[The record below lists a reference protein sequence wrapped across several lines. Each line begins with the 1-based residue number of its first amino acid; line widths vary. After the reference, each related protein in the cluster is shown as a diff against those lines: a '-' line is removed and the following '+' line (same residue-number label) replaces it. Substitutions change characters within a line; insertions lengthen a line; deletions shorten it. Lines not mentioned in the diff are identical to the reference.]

1 MLFCH
6 KTWMQHWE
14 QCHWERNHTHTH
26 THTHQWYT
34 EEFYSYEIKV
44 NGWEKV
50 NVEKITLFVNSLVKS
65 WVIGI
70 TFYKI
75 SELS

>member
-1 MLFCH
+1 MLSILPQNMNAAL
-6 KTWMQHWE
+6 KAVSLRE
-14 QCHWERNHTHTH
+14 KSHTH
-26 THTHQWYT
+26 THTHQWYI

-50 NVEKITLFVNSLVKS
+50 NVEKITFVNSLVKS

>member
-1 MLFCH
+1 MLSILPQNMNAAL
-6 KTWMQHWE
+6 KAVSLRE
-14 QCHWERNHTHTH
+14 KSH
-26 THTHQWYT
+26 THTHQWYI